1 MQCNFPS
8 LGKLNQKHGLTD
20 SCHSGIDI
28 MLISNLYV
36 ITSVSFDVI
45 SNMYMYFVH
54 MAIIY
59 VRLDV

>member
-8 LGKLNQKHGLTD
+8 LRKLHQKHGLTD
-20 SCHSGIDI
+20 SCHILID
-28 MLISNLYV
+28 MLLVSYLYV
-36 ITSVSFDVI
+36 ITSLSFDVI